1 LIGQA
6 TDNFVSWTI
15 AIYAKAKI
23 GLRRSN
29 FREDLPSCKILQAI
43 DNRAVVER
51 IQAVIITNRSLFES
65 LPEKGNKPLE
75 VRPFYFQ
82 PDAVEMFGLH

>member
-1 LIGQA
+1 
-6 TDNFVSWTI
+6 
-15 AIYAKAKI
+15 
-23 GLRRSN
+23 
-29 FREDLPSCKILQAI
+29 LPSGKILHAI
-43 DNRAVVER
+43 DNCAVVGR

-82 PDAVEMFGLH
+82 PDAVEMLGIH